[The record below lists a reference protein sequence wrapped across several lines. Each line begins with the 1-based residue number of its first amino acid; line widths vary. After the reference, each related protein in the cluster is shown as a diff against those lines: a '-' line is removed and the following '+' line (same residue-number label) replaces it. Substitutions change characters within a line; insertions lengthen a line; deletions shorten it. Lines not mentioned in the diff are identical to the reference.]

1 MLPEEQLES
10 PVRTM
15 DTPFRYPYTSG
26 TEMDSEE
33 RQPSGAVS
41 AQLARLLP
49 ELGVA
54 LYDSAPHHHGR
65 GEPIPKALTG
75 RQMEAVVFL
84 AHRDAV
90 TMGEF
95 ADGLQISRAAAS
107 ELVTRLLEKGVLL
120 RDPDEQDRRIVRV
133 RLAGRAEGYAT
144 DVMAL
149 WSQRLAAVFA
159 RFPTLDPDTLVAFL
173 RALIDEL
180 KGRTD

>member
-1 MLPEEQLES
+1 MISADEQ
-10 PVRTM
+10 
-15 DTPFRYPYTSG
+15 TS
-26 TEMDSEE
+26 DD
-33 RQPSGAVS
+33 VS

-65 GEPIPKALTG
+65 GKPIPKALTG

-84 AHRDAV
+84 AHRDSV

-95 ADGLQISRAAAS
+95 ADGLAISRAAAS
-107 ELVTRLLEKGVLL
+107 ELVTRLLEKGVVR
-120 RDPDEQDRRIVRV
+120 RDPDEIDRRIVRV

-144 DVMAL
+144 DVLAE

-159 RFPTLDPDTLVAFL
+159 RFPELDPQTLVAFL

-180 KGRTD
+180 KGRTDR

>member
-1 MLPEEQLES
+1 MVPEE
-10 PVRTM
+10 PRK
-15 DTPFRYPYTSG
+15 DTCREVDTLLRYPYDSG
-26 TEMDSEE
+26 TEMSSQD
-33 RQPSGAVS
+33 RHPSDVS

-65 GEPIPKALTG
+65 GEPLPRALTG

-95 ADGLQISRAAAS
+95 ADGLEISRAAAS
-107 ELVTRLLEKGVLL
+107 ELVTRLLEKGVIL
-120 RDPDEQDRRIVRV
+120 RDPDESDRRVVRV

-144 DVMAL
+144 DVVAQ
-149 WSQRLAAVFA
+149 WSRRLAAVFA
-159 RFPTLDPDTLVAFL
+159 RFPELDPDTLVAFL

-180 KGRTD
+180 KGRTER